1 MKKILLIFLIMI
13 ISVCAFSNVS
23 AADASDI
30 ISSDNTSTIETQSLE
45 ETMTE
50 ELITDNQDTDSNLKS
65 GEDEYRNIQREIDAA
80 EEYSTI
86 TLNGNY
92 TCDYLINVNK
102 PVKIVGS
109 DDGAVITFNTSKD

>member
-30 ISSDNTSTIETQSLE
+30 ISSDNTSTIETQPLE

-50 ELITDNQDTDSNLKS
+50 EQIEDNQDNAPNLKS

-102 PVKIVGS
+102 PVKIVG
-109 DDGAVITFNTSKD
+109 